1 MNYDLMKCFELLRK
15 DKTIGG
21 LLKQYQEKEQ
31 ELTVLDKYLKEQY
44 NGIRKK
50 NRDDSNFYPL

>member
-1 MNYDLMKCFELLRK
+1 MKCFELLRK